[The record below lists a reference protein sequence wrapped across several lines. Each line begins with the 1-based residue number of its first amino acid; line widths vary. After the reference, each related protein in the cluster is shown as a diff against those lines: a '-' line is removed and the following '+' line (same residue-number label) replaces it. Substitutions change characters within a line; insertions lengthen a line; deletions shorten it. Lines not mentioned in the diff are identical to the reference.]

1 MKSTYRMAA
10 RNLLWILPAFVLVT
24 VFVYYPIVNNFY
36 LSAFK
41 WSAFAPKPVFVG
53 MQNYQRA
60 MNDPIFWHA
69 LLNNVGYTVVSLIVQ
84 VLLALILAAALER
97 FVGRRL
103 SGILR
108 VVYFIPSTISTTVA
122 GILFTFMYDP
132 HLGLID
138 RFLGAIGLPGL
149 EHAWI
154 GEQST
159 AIWSVMV
166 MSQWMSFG
174 YATMLFV
181 VAIQKV
187 PQELYDA
194 AEIDGAGPVR
204 AFFSVTLPLVR
215 EMTTLMTILTISG
228 AFLVFNEVQV
238 MTGGGPD
245 NSSQVLG
252 TWLYFNAFQADR
264 MGYAAAIA
272 SVIFVITFGA
282 GLVQVVR
289 ASRNKVQI

>member
-1 MKSTYRMAA
+1 MKLTRRMAA
-10 RNLLWILPAFVLVT
+10 RNVLWILPAFVLVA
-24 VFVYYPIVNNFY
+24 VFVYYPIVSNFY

-53 MQNYQRA
+53 LENYQRA
-60 MNDPIFWHA
+60 MGDPVFWHA
-69 LLNNVGYTVVSLIVQ
+69 LLNNIGYAVVSLIVQ
-84 VLLALILAAALER
+84 VFLAMVLAAMLER

-103 SGILR
+103 SGFLR
-108 VVYFIPSTISTTVA
+108 VVYFIPATISTTVA

-132 HLGLID
+132 HIGLVD
-138 RFLGAIGLPGL
+138 GFLGAIGLQGL
-149 EHAWI
+149 QHAWL

-174 YATMLFV
+174 YTTMLFV

-187 PQELYDA
+187 PRELYEA
-194 AEIDGAGPVR
+194 AEIDGVGPVR
-204 AFFSVTLPLVR
+204 AFFAVTVPLVR
-215 EMTTLMTILTISG
+215 EMTALMTILTISG
-228 AFLVFNEVQV
+228 AFLIFNEVQV

-272 SVIFVITFGA
+272 SIIFVITFGA
-282 GLVQVVR
+282 GLVQVIR
-289 ASRNKVQI
+289 ASRNKVEV

>member
-1 MKSTYRMAA
+1 MAA
-10 RNLLWILPAFVLVT
+10 RNVLWIVPAFVLVA
-24 VFVYYPIVNNFY
+24 VFVYYPIVSNFY
-36 LSAFK
+36 LSTFK
-41 WSAFAPKPVFVG
+41 WSAFAPTPVFVG
-53 MQNYQRA
+53 LENYQRA
-60 MNDPIFWHA
+60 MGDPVFWHA
-69 LLNNVGYTVVSLIVQ
+69 LLNNIGYAIVSLIVQ
-84 VLLALILAAALER
+84 VFLAMVLAAMLER

-103 SGILR
+103 SGFLR
-108 VVYFIPSTISTTVA
+108 VVYFIPATISTTVA

-132 HLGLID
+132 HIGLVD
-138 RFLGAIGLPGL
+138 GFLGAIGLQGL
-149 EHAWI
+149 EHAWL

-174 YATMLFV
+174 YTTMLFV

-187 PQELYDA
+187 PRELYEA
-194 AEIDGAGPVR
+194 AEIDGVGPIR
-204 AFFSVTLPLVR
+204 AFFAVTVPLVR

-272 SVIFVITFGA
+272 SIIFVITFGA
-282 GLVQVVR
+282 GLVQVIR
-289 ASRNKVQI
+289 ASRNRVEL